1 MKKITSMI
9 VAAFMAAQMIP
20 AAFAAPALPTLKEW
34 GNDENGLL
42 PSEFA
47 FIVNENDSELS
58 YKFSLYKDNS
68 LVHAQTSEFHGEDIT
83 GDHFKDFGEEI
94 IENGPGNYSVKI
106 GILEKSADD
115 YGDYDNTTDIP
126 VLEETEMSEV
136 FKYTAPTKKYQK
148 PTSLSINN
156 NILSYKYFDGERTY
170 HNVGCY
176 AQYPNGEEFFFHG
189 RGGGGYKEV
198 DITEFIE
205 TFNKRVASLEQ
216 RDSVKYDRTKAKML
230 IKVVVRP
237 LNVLSA
243 LPSDAALIYVDGVV
257 AEPKEEA
264 EEPQIVPETEPTTEP
279 QVTPEAEADAEPTIT
294 VTYDGSPIEF
304 DQPPVI
310 ENGRT
315 LVPLRA
321 IFETL
326 GATVEW
332 DGETR
337 SIAARKGGTIIRLTV
352 DSTKATV
359 NGEQVGLDVP
369 AKVIN
374 DRTLVPVRFIADCF
388 GVNVD
393 WDQEALTVILTTD

>member
-1 MKKITSMI
+1 MKKITSII

-68 LVHAQTSEFHGEDIT
+68 LVHAQISEFHGEDIT
-83 GDHFKDFGEEI
+83 GDNFEDFGEEI
-94 IENGPGNYSVKI
+94 VENGSGNYSIKI
-106 GILEKSADD
+106 GTLEKSADD

-136 FKYTAPTKKYQK
+136 FKYTAPTKKYYT
-148 PTSLSINN
+148 PTDLKITNN
-156 NILSYKYFDGERTY
+156 VLSYKYRNDERTY
-170 HNVGCY
+170 HNVNCY
-176 AQYPNGEEFFFHG
+176 VQYPNGEEFIFHG
-189 RGGGGYKEV
+189 RGGGSYKEV

-205 TFNKRVASLEQ
+205 RFSVRVDSIEKR
-216 RDSVKYDRTKAKML
+216 DPVKYNRTKAKML

-257 AEPKEEA
+257 AEPKE
-264 EEPQIVPETEPTTEP
+264 
-279 QVTPEAEADAEPTIT
+279 EADAEPTIT

-337 SIAARKGGTIIRLTV
+337 SIAARKGSTIIRLTV
-352 DSTKATV
+352 DSTKAKV

-369 AKVIN
+369 AKIIN

>member
-1 MKKITSMI
+1 MKKITSLI

-47 FIVNENDSELS
+47 FIINENDSELS

-68 LVHAQTSEFHGEDIT
+68 LVHAQISRFHGDNVM
-83 GDHFKDFGEEI
+83 GDDFKDFGEEI
-94 IENGPGNYSVKI
+94 VENGSGNYSIKI
-106 GILEKSADD
+106 GTLEKSEDD

-136 FKYTAPTKKYQK
+136 FKYTAPTKKYYT
-148 PTSLSINN
+148 PTDLKITDNV
-156 NILSYKYFDGERTY
+156 LSYKYRNDERTW
-170 HNVGCY
+170 HDVDCY
-176 AQYPNGEEFFFHG
+176 VQYPDGEEFFFHG
-189 RGGGGYKEV
+189 RGGGSYKEV

-205 TFNKRVASLEQ
+205 KFSVRVDSIEKR
-216 RDSVKYDRTKAKML
+216 DPVKYDRTKAKML

-243 LPSDAALIYVDGVV
+243 APSDAALIYVDGVV

-264 EEPQIVPETEPTTEP
+264 AEPQATPET
-279 QVTPEAEADAEPTIT
+279 EADAEPTIT

-388 GVNVD
+388 GVNVE
-393 WDQEALTVILTTD
+393 WDQEALTVILTSN